1 MLSRDAVREVSRNA
15 KDRYGRGAPA
25 TVVRVTFQRREG
37 ACVVLKDATY
47 FRKSK
52 RLFPSK
58 LELAQRCQM
67 RTKPPTRADE
77 ARPVLLRQR
86 DVGSQFQSKWEQMGL
101 FATSCI
107 PGDVQTYSPPK
118 WRRYRQD

>member
-1 MLSRDAVREVSRNA
+1 MLSRDAVRKVSRNA

-37 ACVVLKDATY
+37 VCVVLKDATY

-52 RLFPSK
+52 RLLPSN

-67 RTKPPTRADE
+67 CRKRLPRADE
-77 ARPVLLRQR
+77 A
-86 DVGSQFQSKWEQMGL
+86 
-101 FATSCI
+101 
-107 PGDVQTYSPPK
+107 
-118 WRRYRQD
+118 